1 MRSFSHLNAT
11 VVLRPA
17 APRDAASVDRLARLD
32 SARRLRGPVLLAE
45 LDGVPVAALERR
57 SGRVVADPFVLTAGV
72 QELLRLA
79 A

>member
-1 MRSFSHLNAT
+1 MRSFSHLHSS

-17 APRDAASVDRLARLD
+17 APTDGVVVDRLARLD
-32 SARRLRGPVLLAE
+32 SARRLLGPVTLAE

-57 SGRVVADPFVLTAGV
+57 TGRVVADPFVLTARV

-79 A
+79 G